1 MIACWPPLLLLSSL
15 TETSLLCAHKRE
27 GGTFPNCAII
37 LPVYHWQIKDTIHL
51 IEHLLHTRPHLE
63 RLYFFAV
70 FCSLWFITTVF
81 CRLIHLETVMHRQH
95 NQTSLFAWLPFL
107 DSYYFFSFIWLMIGS
122 IIYLAYFLSSSFA
135 FKCISNR
142 LRLESGMSL
151 LKRKEKDGYNSHMHN
166 KWAIMLFVCY
176 SFLLTGNVK
185 LENTK
190 KIVLNVSEWH
200 SNCYQKTEQ

>member
-1 MIACWPPLLLLSSL
+1 MVVCNFYDFYQNPSDCLLTTIAIIIFINRNF
-15 TETSLLCAHKRE
+15 TSLCTQKRR
-27 GGTFPNCAII
+27 GTFPNCAII

-107 DSYYFFSFIWLMIGS
+107 DSYYFFSFI
-122 IIYLAYFLSSSFA
+122 
-135 FKCISNR
+135 
-142 LRLESGMSL
+142 
-151 LKRKEKDGYNSHMHN
+151 
-166 KWAIMLFVCY
+166 
-176 SFLLTGNVK
+176 
-185 LENTK
+185 
-190 KIVLNVSEWH
+190 
-200 SNCYQKTEQ
+200 

>member
-1 MIACWPPLLLLSSL
+1 MLIFEGNRRLWWFATFTISTKTQVIACWPPLLLLSSL

-95 NQTSLFAWLPFL
+95 NQTSLFAWHPFL
-107 DSYYFFSFIWLMIGS
+107 DSYYFFLLHLTNDWLH
-122 IIYLAYFLSSSFA
+122 YLFSLFLIF
-135 FKCISNR
+135 
-142 LRLESGMSL
+142 
-151 LKRKEKDGYNSHMHN
+151 
-166 KWAIMLFVCY
+166 FVC
-176 SFLLTGNVK
+176 FQMH
-185 LENTK
+185 
-190 KIVLNVSEWH
+190 I
-200 SNCYQKTEQ
+200 